1 MNTKLVYEAPQVTE
15 MKFTMEY
22 NIMSPV
28 GTNKKIDDLGYGTID
43 GWD

>member
-22 NIMSPV
+22 NIMSP
-28 GTNKKIDDLGYGTID
+28 GFNSEIQRIGSSETYD